1 MENLNTIL
9 ILSGLLAGAVNFFVS
24 YLELPFPKL
33 TGEPN
38 GNEWPKIKSLS
49 IAILGYATVGLAGA
63 FLTPLVHVI
72 VGGLKGLELFDDK
85 PLNPFFNYILFGYGL
100 VFGYSTT
107 RLLLGILDSIIKRIG
122 KVESSIIKLNNNIQ
136 LIKDKS
142 ILIDEN
148 AQDIINECEAK
159 FEANK
164 SDCSAFVKSVA
175 SSFSISLTGQ
185 ADDIINQ
192 ISNSNWTIIKDGLDA
207 KKQADLGWFV
217 IAGLLGSENV
227 PPQKNGHVA
236 IIVTGQ
242 LAQNKYP
249 TGYWGKLNDPDNAG
263 KNKTINW
270 AWNKDSRDK
279 VKYFGKQV

>member
-9 ILSGLLAGAVNFFVS
+9 ILSGLLAGAVNFFVN

-33 TGEPN
+33 ADEPN
-38 GNEWPKIKSLS
+38 GNDLPKIKSLS
-49 IAILGYATVGLAGA
+49 VAIVGYVTVGLAGS
-63 FLTPLVHVI
+63 FLTPLLNVI
-72 VGGLKGLELFDDK
+72 VGGLKGLEMLDDK
-85 PLNPFFNYILFGYGL
+85 PLNPLFNYILFGYGL

-122 KVESSIIKLNNNIQ
+122 KVESSINKLNNNIQ
-136 LIKDKS
+136 
-142 ILIDEN
+142 ILKNKTILVTEN
-148 AQDIINECEAK
+148 AQDIINECEGK

-175 SSFSISLTGQ
+175 SAFSLSLSGQ
-185 ADDIINQ
+185 ADDIIQQ
-192 ISNSNWTIIKDGLDA
+192 ISNSDWTILDDGIDA
-207 KKQADLGWFV
+207 KKKADLGWFV
-217 IAGLLGSENV
+217 IAGLIGNENV

-236 IIVTGQ
+236 VIVAGQ

-279 VKYFGKQV
+279 VKFYGKQV